1 METGYQLTRQDLVY
15 IALIGA
21 GVGLLLGL
29 IPLIIAIRKGKTR
42 LGILGA
48 VISAAL
54 GAGSPLLSL
63 VVVAIFLWL
72 ILRKGSAPAS
82 TDAAAPSDTSQPE

>member
-29 IPLIIAIRKGKTR
+29 IPLIIAIRKG
-42 LGILGA
+42 
-48 VISAAL
+48 
-54 GAGSPLLSL
+54 
-63 VVVAIFLWL
+63 
-72 ILRKGSAPAS
+72 SAPAS